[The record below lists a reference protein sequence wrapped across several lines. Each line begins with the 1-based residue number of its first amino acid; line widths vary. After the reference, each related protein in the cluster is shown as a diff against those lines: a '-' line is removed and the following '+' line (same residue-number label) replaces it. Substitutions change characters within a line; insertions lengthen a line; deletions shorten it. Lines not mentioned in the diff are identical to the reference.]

1 MILLLFIQIENIDS
15 IKAVAELGGTGIALW
30 WIWSLRKD
38 VGNLGDQLS
47 KLNAEHKSD
56 LKEHA
61 GLLTQLQ
68 QSVLHTL
75 NDFKTL
81 INNNKK

>member
-1 MILLLFIQIENIDS
+1 MLLLLMQLENIES
-15 IKAVAELGGTGIALW
+15 IKSIAELGGTGIALW

-38 VGNLGDQLS
+38 VSSLSDQLS
-47 KLNAEHKSD
+47 KLNAEHKTD

-61 GLLTQLQ
+61 GLLSQLQ

-75 NDFKTL
+75 NDFKSS
-81 INNNKK
+81 IKDFKK